1 MAQVKAIAYTY
12 SWVTH
17 HSQPSMTRSGR
28 YLTTGS
34 PGFPDLVLAG
44 ERGLI
49 FAELKTDVGR
59 VSQAQVNWLK
69 ALDPWVECYVWRPRD
84 LPEIHERLARN
95 IDRRSG

>member
-1 MAQVKAIAYTY
+1 
-12 SWVTH
+12 
-17 HSQPSMTRSGR
+17 MTRSGR

-44 ERGLI
+44 ERGFIL
-49 FAELKTDVGR
+49 AELKTDTGR
-59 VSQAQVNWLK
+59 VSPAQMTWLK
-69 ALDPWVECYVWRPRD
+69 ACNPHVECYVWRPRD